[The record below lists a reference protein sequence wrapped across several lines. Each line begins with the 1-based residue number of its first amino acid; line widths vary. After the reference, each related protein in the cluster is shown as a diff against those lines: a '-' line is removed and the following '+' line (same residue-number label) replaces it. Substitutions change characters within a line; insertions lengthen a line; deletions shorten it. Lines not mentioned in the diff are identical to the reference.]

1 MQRDNPGRPFT
12 FVWRVLTLLIVLAVG
27 PTLALAQE
35 GGHVLPGKAHPHGYS
50 LTDMLIASAVF
61 NSGGSNPTTTL
72 PDARADL
79 SHREGPSHRQKPEEV
94 TTGLIKPFRIYVS
107 LNCTRG
113 EGVVVGLH
121 GVGDSAEQLH
131 ATGNFGR
138 ALLATPTEPQQM
150 KHERRVCHFPLQVG
164 RGVGL
169 RRRLCWP
176 RAGTVY
182 QRGRQHSGCADRTY
196 SGGRNGI
203 QNHLL
208 GKTLSRLH
216 RPIRLDSSRIRR
228 QLVSLA
234 RAENGRM
241 VVSGPPQIFR
251 KPSQRN
257 LCTGV
262 R

>member
-1 MQRDNPGRPFT
+1 M
-12 FVWRVLTLLIVLAVG
+12 
-27 PTLALAQE
+27 
-35 GGHVLPGKAHPHGYS
+35 Y
-50 LTDMLIASAVF
+50 
-61 NSGGSNPTTTL
+61 
-72 PDARADL
+72 
-79 SHREGPSHRQKPEEV
+79 
-94 TTGLIKPFRIYVS
+94 
-107 LNCTRG
+107 
-113 EGVVVGLH
+113 
-121 GVGDSAEQLH
+121 DSAEQLH
-131 ATGNFGR
+131 ATGNFWR
-138 ALLATPTEPQQM
+138 ALLATPTEPQQI

-196 SGGRNGI
+196 PGGRNGI

-241 VVSGPPQIFR
+241 VVFVWTRAEYGGNWYRWPERKMEGWLCPALLKYFESPPKEIFVQASA
-251 KPSQRN
+251 KSS
-257 LCTGV
+257 
-262 R
+262 

>member
-1 MQRDNPGRPFT
+1 M
-12 FVWRVLTLLIVLAVG
+12 
-27 PTLALAQE
+27 
-35 GGHVLPGKAHPHGYS
+35 Y
-50 LTDMLIASAVF
+50 
-61 NSGGSNPTTTL
+61 
-72 PDARADL
+72 
-79 SHREGPSHRQKPEEV
+79 
-94 TTGLIKPFRIYVS
+94 
-107 LNCTRG
+107 
-113 EGVVVGLH
+113 
-121 GVGDSAEQLH
+121 DSAEQLH
-131 ATGNFGR
+131 ATGNFWR
-138 ALLATPTEPQQM
+138 ALLATPTEPQQI
-150 KHERRVCHFPLQVG
+150 KHERRICHFPLQVG

-234 RAENGRM
+234 RAEMEGWLCPALLKYFE
-241 VVSGPPQIFR
+241 SPPKEIFVQASA
-251 KPSQRN
+251 KSS
-257 LCTGV
+257 
-262 R
+262 